1 MKPEI
6 VISLLL
12 GYFLI
17 LYLTSRLTARKT
29 DNASFYL
36 AGRKSPWYIIA
47 FGMIGS
53 SLSGVTFISVPG
65 WVVNSNFS
73 YMQMVLGYVVGYF
86 VIAYVLLPI
95 YYKLNVT
102 SIYAYL
108 EHRFGVSAYKTGA
121 TLFIISRTIG
131 SAFRLFIVSTV
142 LQVSVFDHF
151 SIPFYV
157 TVILTILLIWLYT
170 SKGGI
175 GTIIWTDVLQ
185 TALLL
190 IAVVLTVIEIGH
202 SLDLGISDVF
212 SSVFQNSHSQI
223 FYFDDWRADSFFFK
237 HFLSGMFITIV
248 MTGLDQ
254 DMMQKNLSC
263 RNLKEAQKNVVSYG
277 IAFVPI
283 NLLFMSLGLLLVMY
297 AQQHQI
303 DIPSKTDELY
313 PAIAFGGYLSP
324 LVAVAFIIGLVAA
337 AYSSADSALTALTT
351 SFTVDILGFNH
362 EKIDTPKAVR
372 IRKWVHL
379 GISGLMVVVI
389 VTFRAITDQSVI
401 SAIFRVA
408 GYTYGPLLGM
418 FAFGIFTKH
427 QVKPYM
433 IPILGIL
440 SPLICYFL
448 QVNAE
453 KMFDGYKMGYELL
466 IINGAITYAGLCFS
480 KIGKEFQN

>member
-1 MKPEI
+1 MKPEL
-6 VISLLL
+6 VIALLL
-12 GYFLI
+12 GYFVV
-17 LYLTSRLTARKT
+17 LYLASRLTARKS

-95 YYKLNVT
+95 YYRLNVT

-108 EHRFGVSAYKTGA
+108 EHRFGLSAYKTGA
-121 TLFIISRTIG
+121 VLFIISRTIG
-131 SAFRLFIVSTV
+131 SAFRLFIVGTV
-142 LQVSVFDHF
+142 LQVAVFDYF
-151 SIPFYV
+151 QVPFFV

-170 SKGGI
+170 NKGGI

-185 TALLL
+185 TILLL
-190 IAVVLTVIEIGH
+190 AAVVLTVIEIGQ
-202 SLDLGISDVF
+202 SLELGFSDAVK
-212 SSVFQNSHSQI
+212 SIFQNPHSQI
-223 FYFDDWRADSFFFK
+223 FYFDDWRADTFFFK
-237 HFLSGMFITIV
+237 HFFSGMFITIV

-263 RNLKEAQKNVVSYG
+263 KNLKEAQRNVVSYG

-283 NLLFMSLGLLLVMY
+283 NLLFMSLGVLLVMF
-297 AQQHQI
+297 AQQNQI
-303 DIPSKTDELY
+303 EIPTRTDELY
-313 PAIAFGGYLSP
+313 PLIAFGGYLSP
-324 LVAVAFIIGLVAA
+324 IVAVAFIIGLIAA

-362 EKIDTPKAVR
+362 EKLDTPRAVR

-379 GISGLMVVVI
+379 GISGLMVLVI
-389 VTFRAITDQSVI
+389 VAFRAISDQSVI

-427 QVKPYM
+427 KVRPTM

-440 SPLICYFL
+440 SPLICYGL

-453 KMFDGYKMGYELL
+453 KIFSGYKMGYELL
-466 IINGAITYAGLCFS
+466 IINGALTYVGLYFS
-480 KIGKEFQN
+480 KIGKQFHN